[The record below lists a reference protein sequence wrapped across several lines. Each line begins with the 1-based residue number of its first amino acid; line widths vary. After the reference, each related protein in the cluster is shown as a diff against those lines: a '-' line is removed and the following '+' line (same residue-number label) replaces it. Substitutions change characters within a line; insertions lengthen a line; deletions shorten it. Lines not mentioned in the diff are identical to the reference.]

1 MIKESYLN
9 KALFLGMLLF
19 VLIAYFLD
27 EPFYVSL
34 ITRAAIFAIAGIGL
48 NIALGYGGLI
58 SLGHAVFF
66 GLGGYSM
73 GILASH
79 AQVYMPIYEGFITIN
94 GSQSMVVAWLLA
106 MFVSGLAAFLI
117 GLVSLRTSG
126 IYFIMITLAFG
137 QMFYF
142 FSISWSA
149 YGGEDGLLLYSR
161 NHFPGLDTLN
171 YYHFFI
177 IVYALLGLL
186 LYFSHRLN
194 HSPFGLVLN
203 AARQTPI
210 RVQTSGIKTMNVR
223 LIAFVISGM
232 ITGLAGALFADLN
245 KFVSPTMFSWQTSGE
260 IMVFVILGG
269 VARLYGPVLGACV
282 FILLEVF
289 LGEISHFWHL
299 YLGLLLLAIVLFA
312 NGGLI
317 GLLTKKEGDDANH
330 G

>member
-1 MIKESYLN
+1 MIKERHLN
-9 KALFLGMLLF
+9 KAIFLGMLLM
-19 VLIAYFLD
+19 VVIAYFVD

-66 GLGGYSM
+66 GIGGYSM
-73 GILASH
+73 AILASH
-79 AQVYMPIYEGFITIN
+79 AQDYSPIFDSFIVIN
-94 GSQSMVVAWLLA
+94 GTQSMLIAWLVA
-106 MFVSGLAAFLI
+106 IVFSGLAAYLI

-137 QMFYF
+137 QMFYYF
-142 FSISWSA
+142 FISWSA

-171 YYHFFI
+171 QYHFFA
-177 IVYALLGLL
+177 IVYVLLGCVLFL
-186 LYFSHRLN
+186 SHKLK

-210 RVQTSGIKTMNVR
+210 RVSTSGINIFNNR
-223 LIAFVISGM
+223 LMAFVISGM
-232 ITGLAGALFADLN
+232 ITGLAGALFVDLN
-245 KFVSPTMFSWQTSGE
+245 RFVSPTMFSWQTSGE

-269 VARLYGPVLGACV
+269 VARLFGPVLGACL
-282 FILLEVF
+282 FIFLEYF
-289 LGEISHFWHL
+289 LGEFSDFWHL
-299 YLGLLLLAIVLFA
+299 YLGLILLLIVIFA

-317 GLLTKKEGDDANH
+317 GLLAKKEVDD